1 MIHRDIKP
9 DNFLFNKSKQKIFI
23 IDFGFCIPYLNK
35 SDIIDPPP
43 VKNFIGSL
51 DYASI
56 NCHNL
61 KTQSRRDDLES
72 ICYVI
77 YYLLRGSL
85 PWSGCTPEKIL
96 SMKQLFPDFCD
107 CKEVISLWQKIT
119 NLGFNENPNYML
131 YTEILS
137 N

>member
-96 SMKQLFPDFCD
+96 SMKQFFRIF
-107 CKEVISLWQKIT
+107 VIVKKSLVFGKK
-119 NLGFNENPNYML
+119 
-131 YTEILS
+131 
-137 N
+137 